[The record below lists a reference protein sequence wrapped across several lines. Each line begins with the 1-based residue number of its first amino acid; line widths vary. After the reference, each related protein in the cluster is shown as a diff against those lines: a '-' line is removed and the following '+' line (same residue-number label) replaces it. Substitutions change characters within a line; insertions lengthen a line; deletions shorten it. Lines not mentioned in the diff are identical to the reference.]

1 MASVGIHSRYEMP
14 TIANATAVKMIGESN
29 NIASRF
35 QGIPTKDQIQ
45 NRKQRLWAVY
55 FQ

>member
-1 MASVGIHSRYEMP
+1 MASVGIHSRYEML
-14 TIANATAVKMIGESN
+14 TIAIATAVKMIKR
-29 NIASRF
+29 SRF